1 MPRSSPALRPLV
13 LALILALVA
22 APVACAFDLPPREA
36 SPLTVRQIHSGH
48 SLSDAYGSGPWPG
61 RLILATDAVLGR
73 SSLDTIAR
81 SNIPGSPLDWRW
93 ENPTDAPDAR
103 LNIDEFELLVT
114 TERVPLDETPEWFA
128 QGTLTWF
135 DRWVDLAGTKGNGGK
150 GAEVMLYSTWTTL
163 QNPEGDDTPFRAR
176 LDRQGLLWEQM
187 QDQGNANRPKGMKPI
202 YMIPGHRLMM
212 RIHDDIAAGLAPGL
226 TSISDIFGDDIHV
239 NELGQYAVT
248 VLVYA
253 TIYQRDPAEL
263 PDKLAPKEDKV
274 TREQARY
281 FKKIAWEVVRSYP
294 RSGVP

>member
-1 MPRSSPALRPLV
+1 MPQFGPTLRQIALAVSLT
-13 LALILALVA
+13 ISA
-22 APVACAFDLPPREA
+22 APMVQAFDLPARDA

-61 RLILATDAVLGR
+61 RLVLATDAMLGR
-73 SSLDTIAR
+73 SSLNTIAR

-93 ENPTDAPDAR
+93 ENPTDPPDAR
-103 LNIDEFELLVT
+103 LDIGDFQLLVT
-114 TERVPLDETPEWFA
+114 TERVPLEEKAEYFS

-150 GAEVMLYSTWTTL
+150 GAEVMLYSTWVGL
-163 QNPEGDDTPFRAR
+163 QDPEGDDIPFRAR
-176 LDRQGLLWEQM
+176 LDRQGQLWEQM

-212 RIHDDIAAGLAPGL
+212 RLYDDIEVGRAPGL
-226 TSISDIFGDDIHV
+226 TSISDVFGDDIHV

-248 VLVYA
+248 ILVYA

-263 PDKLAPKEDKV
+263 PDKLAPKEDRL